1 MYASDAGFAH
11 APVPGNA
18 SRFHRRP
25 RFAWMYHP
33 AMRWLAITLAL
44 GACNAHF
51 GGPGGA
57 GDTDGPPG
65 SSIDAP
71 PGSVIDGPPG
81 SVPDGAAAAGGL
93 FSHPMPWSTD
103 VYGQPA
109 SSQSSTIINGLVAA
123 GGWGTSGFQMDLSIT
138 VQTATASTPYVA
150 FTPTADFY
158 TPDCDQVK
166 MPMPVGGAVEGET
179 GYACTGGGD
188 CHLLVIDPIGRHLYE
203 MWEANYVNGTLNG
216 GCTAD
221 WNLDASYDPN
231 LLRGKGC
238 SSADAGGFPMTA
250 MLPTTEEVASGHV
263 DHALRFIL
271 PNPRIRKGI
280 YVAPGTHSTNPTAG
294 GAATPPY
301 GVRFRL
307 RPDYPL
313 ASLPSDGARTLAVA
327 LQHYG
332 MFLADGGN
340 VPMTLASDRFHAV
353 TWASLGVDEQSLLAL
368 QPSDFEVVDYGT
380 PVNYFADDNC
390 YRTGL

>member
-1 MYASDAGFAH
+1 M
-11 APVPGNA
+11 
-18 SRFHRRP
+18 RR
-25 RFAWMYHP
+25 RFAI
-33 AMRWLAITLAL
+33 AMAL
-44 GACNAHF
+44 CCACNAKF
-51 GGPGGA
+51 GGTDPDAA
-57 GDTDGPPG
+57 GSG
-65 SSIDAP
+65 SGTNTADADP
-71 PGSVIDGPPG
+71 NAPDAAP
-81 SVPDGAAAAGGL
+81 VPDGAQAQGGL
-93 FSHPMPWSTD
+93 FSHPMPWTED

-109 SSQSSTIINGLVAA
+109 SSQSSTIITGLTNA

-138 VQTATASTPYVA
+138 VQTAVASTPFVT
-150 FTPTADFY
+150 FQPTADFY

-188 CHLLVIDPIGRHLYE
+188 CHLLVIDPMNRHLYE
-203 MWEANYVNGTLNG
+203 MWEANFVGGVLNG

-221 WNLDASYDPN
+221 WNLDAAYDPN

-238 SSADAGGFPMTA
+238 SSADAGGFPMVA
-250 MLPTTEEVASGHV
+250 MLATPEEVAAGHV

-280 YVAPGTHSTNPTAG
+280 YVAPGTHSTGPTAG
-294 GAATPPY
+294 GPSTPPY

-307 RPDYPL
+307 RPDYTL
-313 ASLPSDGARTLAVA
+313 ANLPSNGARTLAVA

-340 VPMTLASDRFHAV
+340 VPMTLASDRFRSV
-353 TWASLGVDEQSLLAL
+353 TWASLGVDEQALLAL
-368 QPSDFEVVDYGT
+368 EPSDFEVVEMGT
-380 PVNYFADDNC
+380 PVDYLADTNC